1 MTNKRL
7 ARLVEHKCRYKCEI
21 CENSKL
27 GKMYEYRN
35 VSFVRG
41 YIPHHY
47 KQVCGDCVYKKVYGT
62 NFWKKNK
69 KEGTLDEMLA
79 L

>member
-1 MTNKRL
+1 
-7 ARLVEHKCRYKCEI
+7 
-21 CENSKL
+21 
-27 GKMYEYRN
+27 MYEYRN